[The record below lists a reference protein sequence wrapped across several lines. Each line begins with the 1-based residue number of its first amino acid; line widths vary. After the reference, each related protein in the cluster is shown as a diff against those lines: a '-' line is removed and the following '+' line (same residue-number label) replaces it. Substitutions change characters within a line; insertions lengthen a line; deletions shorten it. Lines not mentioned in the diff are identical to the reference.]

1 MPEDDDPATNDLAT
15 DDPATDDP
23 PTDDPER
30 TADGGEDAPG
40 RDSDGAP
47 GRDPDVE
54 GEGEAETEFPA
65 DPDRAAA
72 LREIAEDVRG
82 ESSES
87 EQLANVLYRTSDIY
101 DPDED
106 TTPEE
111 VMQNVKFILEVKER
125 GGLDR

>member
-1 MPEDDDPATNDLAT
+1 MPEDDELAE
-15 DDPATDDP
+15 DESEGG
-23 PTDDPER
+23 ER
-30 TADGGEDAPG
+30 TV
-40 RDSDGAP
+40 
-47 GRDPDVE
+47 GRDPDVD
-54 GEGEAETEFPA
+54 GADDDADEFPA
-65 DPDRAAA
+65 NPKRAAA

-82 ESSES
+82 DSSES

-125 GGLDR
+125 GGLGR

>member
-1 MPEDDDPATNDLAT
+1 MPAADDRESGDA
-15 DDPATDDP
+15 
-23 PTDDPER
+23 ER
-30 TADGGEDAPG
+30 TADGGDRAPEG
-40 RDSDGAP
+40 DSDDDASGGDSDDDAP

-54 GEGEAETEFPA
+54 DQGETESEFPA
-65 DPDRAAA
+65 NPDRAAT
-72 LREIAEDVRG
+72 LREVAEDVRG

-125 GGLDR
+125 GGLGR